1 VSGPVLS
8 GPLNKLRLHVAR
20 RGAWVNSVYRDRTN
34 GTANCN
40 KLIYN

>member
-1 VSGPVLS
+1 VSAP
-8 GPLNKLRLHVAR
+8 KQTAFTR
-20 RGAWVNSVYRDRTN
+20 RSKGGAWVNSVYRERTN